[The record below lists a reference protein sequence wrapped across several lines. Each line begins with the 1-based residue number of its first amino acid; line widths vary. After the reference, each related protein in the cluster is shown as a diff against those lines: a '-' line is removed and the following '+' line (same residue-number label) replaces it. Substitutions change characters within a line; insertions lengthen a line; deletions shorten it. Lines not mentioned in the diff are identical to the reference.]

1 MPTEMRTPLGAAF
14 ACLAVSLAV
23 ATGDVGAQA
32 ASGGARPAP
41 GGPAMI
47 PPIAPTSPSGAA
59 ALGAQGGTVQGSTG
73 QGIPPAP
80 MTAPH
85 AAPATPLPA
94 VSGAVPWELLARV
107 KPVKVRDRFVAEFD
121 PEVRALHQKD
131 VRIVGFMMP
140 LQPGER
146 QTHFLLTVTPQTCAF
161 CLPAGPEGVVEVRT
175 KVPVKVTFEPIVVAG
190 RLDVLRDDPTGVY
203 YRIGNAQ
210 PVAR

>member
-1 MPTEMRTPLGAAF
+1 MRTEFGAAF
-14 ACLAVSLAV
+14 ACLAVAITI
-23 ATGDVGAQA
+23 AMAAADVRAQA
-32 ASGGARPAP
+32 ASGGTRAAP

-47 PPIAPTSPSGAA
+47 PPIAPVSPSGVNAP
-59 ALGAQGGTVQGSTG
+59 GVQGGFAQGATG

-80 MTAPH
+80 MGAPH
-85 AAPATPLPA
+85 AAPAAPLPT

-107 KPVKVRDRFVAEFD
+107 RPVKVRERFVAEFD
-121 PEVRALHQKD
+121 PEVRALHQKE
-131 VRIVGFMMP
+131 VRIVGFMLP

-146 QTHFLLTVTPQTCAF
+146 QTHFLLTATPQTCAF
-161 CLPAGPEGVVEVRT
+161 CLPTGPEGVVEVRT

-190 RLDVLRDDPTGVY
+190 RLDVLRDDPGGVY